1 MHFRTF
7 IRLPLAVLGLVALLY
22 ACGGGSSPSSPS
34 SGTMP
39 DIPVLDGSPQSQ
51 IDRLS
56 QRLETIRGETRG
68 EGQIVG
74 IADYPEATPHH
85 HVIYMRTA
93 IRRIAPAADFE
104 MSYFE
109 SGLTHDEMLQSL
121 VDRGATVVNMSYGT
135 EEDVSVYP
143 STPRIRSL
151 IAERRSSVTFVK
163 AAGNGAESGSTDPST
178 PSPESIA
185 FASDNPNAVIVA
197 AARNG
202 QLARTAAGT
211 PFNQCGSETF
221 RNQAGYTCLAAPV
234 SGPSTNSTTPGGR
247 RTTRTASPRRETSP
261 PYLEAQL
268 PTPTP
273 ADCWP

>member
-7 IRLPLAVLGLVALLY
+7 IRLPLATLGIMALLY

-74 IADYPEATPHH
+74 IADYPETTNH
-85 HVIYMRTA
+85 HVIGMRTA
-93 IRRIAPAADFE
+93 IRRIAPAADFV

-109 SGLTHDEMLQSL
+109 SGLTHDEILQSL
-121 VDRGATVVNMSYGT
+121 VDRGATVVNMSYVS

-143 STPRIRSL
+143 STPKIRAL
-151 IAERRSSVTFVK
+151 FAERRSSVTFVK
-163 AAGNGAESGSTDPST
+163 GAGNGAESGSTDPST

-197 AARNG
+197 AALKRP
-202 QLARTAAGT
+202 AGT
-211 PFNQCGSETF
+211 HGS
-221 RNQAGYTCLAAPV
+221 RNTLQPV
-234 SGPSTNSTTPGGR
+234 RVRDIP
-247 RTTRTASPRRETSP
+247 
-261 PYLEAQL
+261 
-268 PTPTP
+268 
-273 ADCWP
+273 